1 MPVAPLSDT
10 VLLVFVALAAVADLA
25 SRKIPNP
32 LVLLGLLVALGV
44 HLAPGGSALAWLG
57 GALTG
62 LLVFLPLY
70 LLRGMAAGDVKLMAM
85 VGAFTGPALALQICA
100 ATFLIGGLMALAAVL
115 RRRRWR
121 AAARNLR
128 FLLTPLLL
136 RALGTDVAPQAL
148 PPGVSVGAIPY
159 GVAIAL
165 ATALLLAWRHA

>member
-1 MPVAPLSDT
+1 MS
-10 VLLVFVALAAVADLA
+10 VALASDLALLGFVVLAAATDLA

-32 LVLLGLLVALGV
+32 LVLLGLLAALGF
-44 HLAPGGSALAWLG
+44 HLAPGGSAPAWLG
-57 GALTG
+57 GTLTG

-100 ATFLIGGLMALAAVL
+100 AACIIGGLMALAVVL

-121 AAARNLR
+121 AAARNLH
-128 FLLTPLLL
+128 FLLRPLLL
-136 RALGTDVAPQAL
+136 RALGTEVAPQPL
-148 PPGVSVGAIPY
+148 PPGASVGAIPY